1 MSKKWKSQN
10 ASQKHWFSKAFS
22 CFFLGFSLKMTK
34 FAYEFPR
41 FFRGDSRLPFFAHS
55 TRNTCFFEIPKRGQS
70 RREQLSI
77 LRRFSCIFTKIL
89 VILVNCLTFAR
100 PHFGHVKYQVFHWL
114 WAKNR
119 SRKTPLRN
127 HANSKANSCFSSD
140 FHWKWPNSPMNSQG
154 FWEAIRDF
162 HFLLIAQGK
171 LDILRV
177 QNEVNCAG
185 NSCPF
190 WGDFL
195 HFHKNPCDFGQL
207 STAESTWFWSSKYQV
222 FLVLWAKNGGR
233 KTPLR
238 IVDFQ
243 RLFHAFLG
251 FSL

>member
-10 ASQKHWFSKAFS
+10 ASQKPWFSKGDFML
-22 CFFLGFSLKMTK
+22 FLGFSLKMTK
-34 FAYEFPR
+34 FAYEFTR
-41 FFRGDSRLPFFAHS
+41 FLRGDSRLPFFAHS

-127 HANSKANSCFSSD
+127 HANSKADSCF
-140 FHWKWPNSPMNSQG
+140 FLG
-154 FWEAIRDF
+154 FSLKMTKFAYEFTTFLRGDSRLP
-162 HFLLIAQGK
+162 FLLIAQGK

-177 QNEVNCAG
+177 QN
-185 NSCPF
+185 
-190 WGDFL
+190 
-195 HFHKNPCDFGQL
+195 
-207 STAESTWFWSSKYQV
+207 
-222 FLVLWAKNGGR
+222 
-233 KTPLR
+233 
-238 IVDFQ
+238 
-243 RLFHAFLG
+243 
-251 FSL
+251 